1 MRSNCHVF
9 WGLKR
14 NKRNHKKFFNKN
26 SFLKNNKEKNF
37 VNNFDAH
44 DPMNAFSKI
53 CIDHLRAICAPSD
66 LFVPS
71 TDHLIFKYRAS
82 KTQKFFFIFSR
93 AAYKFLNFCRTL
105 LTVNISEMADKEKR
119 FRKILGDK
127 GLKTLKQVI
136 KQKHK
141 FLGNTNDNE
150 YMWAQSDARFR
161 SRHLIYMSN
170 TTIET
175 ANIKTLLEEM
185 KPLFVY
191 IISYVLYERLHFT
204 WKEFCMKINFRTMIS
219 GDTDDFWFW
228 EERLY
233 ESPLGCIQ
241 YKIEYIEEEECYIS
255 YQKPLRV
262 EIMFKTRIQQEVFH
276 TQISQS
282 DSDDSEDEEKEEL
295 SINDFKTFK
304 LEQCVICLEEEP
316 KVLFC
321 NCGHICIVK
330 SVPLTGTII
339 ARSVKR
345 KTRF

>member
-1 MRSNCHVF
+1 M
-9 WGLKR
+9 
-14 NKRNHKKFFNKN
+14 
-26 SFLKNNKEKNF
+26 
-37 VNNFDAH
+37 
-44 DPMNAFSKI
+44 
-53 CIDHLRAICAPSD
+53 
-66 LFVPS
+66 
-71 TDHLIFKYRAS
+71 
-82 KTQKFFFIFSR
+82 
-93 AAYKFLNFCRTL
+93 NFCRTL
-105 LTVNISEMADKEKR
+105 STVNISEMADKEKR
-119 FRKILGDK
+119 LRKILGDK

-136 KQKHK
+136 KQKCK
-141 FLGNTNDNE
+141 FLGNTNDDE

-161 SRHLIYMSN
+161 SRHLIYVSN

-219 GDTDDFWFW
+219 ADTDDFWFW

-233 ESPLGCIQ
+233 ESRLGCIQ
-241 YKIEYIEEEECYIS
+241 QKIEFIEEEECYIS

-282 DSDDSEDEEKEEL
+282 DSDDSDDEEASQSDSDDSDDEETSQSDSDDSDDEEKEEL

-304 LEQCVICLEEEP
+304 
-316 KVLFC
+316 
-321 NCGHICIVK
+321 
-330 SVPLTGTII
+330 
-339 ARSVKR
+339 
-345 KTRF
+345 